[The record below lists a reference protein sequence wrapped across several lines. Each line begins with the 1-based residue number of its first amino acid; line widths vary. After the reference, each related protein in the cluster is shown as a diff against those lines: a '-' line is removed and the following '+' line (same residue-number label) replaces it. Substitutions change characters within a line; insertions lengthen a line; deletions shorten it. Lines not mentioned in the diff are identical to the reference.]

1 MSIAWES
8 NAALQVA
15 SVASTQ
21 ALRVALWVLTGIAM
35 GLALY
40 FLFAAYCSDPSAD
53 DDGHWPEKD
62 LHELSPE

>member
-1 MSIAWES
+1 
-8 NAALQVA
+8 
-15 SVASTQ
+15 
-21 ALRVALWVLTGIAM
+21 VLTGIAM

>member
-40 FLFAAYCSDPSAD
+40 F
-53 DDGHWPEKD
+53 
-62 LHELSPE
+62 